1 MANHGTLYMIP
12 CPIVDHKNDS
22 IPSETIAAAH
32 HLTHFVVERAR
43 TARRWLS
50 STNHPLPI
58 DELQIFELDKNNDN
72 QDLAPFLQCLL
83 QGISVG
89 VISEAGC
96 PGIADPGYKAVRYA
110 YRNGITVRPLVGPNS
125 ILMALMASG
134 FQGQSFSFHGY
145 LPAKKPDLPR
155 KLKQLESML
164 LSTGQTQLFME
175 APYRNSFMLEQ
186 ICQSLQANT
195 LLSVACDINSRA
207 EQILTQS
214 VKEWQKVDFKQYH
227 KRPTI
232 FSIGKWR

>member
-1 MANHGTLYMIP
+1 MAKHGTLYMIP

-32 HLTHFVVERAR
+32 SLTHFVVERAR

-50 STNHPLPI
+50 STDHPSPI
-58 DELQIFELDKNNDN
+58 DELHIFELDKNDSN

-83 QGISVG
+83 RGISVG

-96 PGIADPGYKAVRYA
+96 PGIADPGHRVVRYA
-110 YRNGITVRPLVGPNS
+110 YRNGITVRPMVGPNS

-155 KLKQLESML
+155 KLKQLESMM

-175 APYRNSFMLEQ
+175 APYRNSFLLEQ
-186 ICQSLQANT
+186 ICQSLSAST
-195 LLSVACDINSRA
+195 LLSVACDVNSSS
-207 EQILTQS
+207 EHIFTQPI
-214 VKEWQKVDFKQYH
+214 KHWQKTDFKKYH

-232 FSIGKWR
+232 FSIGRY